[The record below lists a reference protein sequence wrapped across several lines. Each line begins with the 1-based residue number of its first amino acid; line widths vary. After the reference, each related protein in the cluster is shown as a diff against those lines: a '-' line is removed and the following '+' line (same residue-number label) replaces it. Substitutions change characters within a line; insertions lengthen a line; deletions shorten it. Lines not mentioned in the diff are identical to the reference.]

1 LIGDKYE
8 QQRKIRRQKIWK
20 EICANKFKIEHF
32 QRAPDQ
38 FNRIF
43 DLIIRYYARVRD
55 SVLNLEE
62 AWAFLMEMIYSSEMK
77 GQLLFEQFHKQLFER
92 EVMKH

>member
-1 LIGDKYE
+1 ML
-8 QQRKIRRQKIWK
+8 
-20 EICANKFKIEHF
+20 
-32 QRAPDQ
+32 
-38 FNRIF
+38 
-43 DLIIRYYARVRD
+43 IRYYARVRD

-92 EVMKH
+92 EVMKHQQIGDFLNEIKGAYSQY